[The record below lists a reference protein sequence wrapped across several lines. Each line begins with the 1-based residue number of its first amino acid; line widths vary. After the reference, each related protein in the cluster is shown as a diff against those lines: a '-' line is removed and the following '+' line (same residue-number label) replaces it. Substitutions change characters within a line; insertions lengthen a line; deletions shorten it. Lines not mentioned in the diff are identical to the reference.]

1 MTGALAAI
9 SPNSTLTE
17 SNIEAVIKDI
27 RVGLLEADVAL
38 SVIDGFLLKV
48 KSRAIG
54 TKISRELSASQE
66 FLKIVKEELTD
77 LMGGDPQSGLSVSTT
92 CSCFSGWFAGSW
104 KDYNRW

>member
-1 MTGALAAI
+1 MFEALSKKLTGALAAI

-48 KSRAIG
+48 KS
-54 TKISRELSASQE
+54 SYWDEN
-66 FLKIVKEELTD
+66 F
-77 LMGGDPQSGLSVSTT
+77 
-92 CSCFSGWFAGSW
+92 
-104 KDYNRW
+104 